1 MMYTRP
7 CSAVTVTVTATVTVT
22 LVWAYA
28 YDHLIEFQFRRVA
41 AISCKSVYAYMYGCY
56 GHDFNRVIRWHTA
69 MFAPAYAALVHLSLL

>member
-22 LVWAYA
+22 LVWADA

-56 GHDFNRVIRWHTA
+56 DHDFNRVTRWHTA
-69 MFAPAYAALVHLSLL
+69 MFAPAYAALIHLSLL